1 MISLSSA
8 LAGPLDFRGGLLLLF
23 GLKFSVEV
31 PMQESPN
38 EFVPP
43 KPPKSFR
50 VVIELFKS
58 AKRLDNVL
66 LAALKAQNEN
76 LDLREI
82 TRTKF
87 KDLFTSGRI
96 QIKGQKA
103 GPSSAI
109 AKGVTYVDILGY

>member
-1 MISLSSA
+1 MQ
-8 LAGPLDFRGGLLLLF
+8 DFI
-23 GLKFSVEV
+23 
-31 PMQESPN
+31 
-38 EFVPP
+38 PP

-50 VVIELFKS
+50 ITIELFKS

-87 KDLFTSGRI
+87 KELFTSGRI

-103 GPSSAI
+103 GPSSSL
-109 AKGVTYVDILGY
+109 AKGITYIDILGY

>member
-1 MISLSSA
+1 MQ
-8 LAGPLDFRGGLLLLF
+8 D
-23 GLKFSVEV
+23 SV
-31 PMQESPN
+31 QD
-38 EFVPP
+38 FVPP